1 MIPKGDSGDRASCI
15 PPVATCFGT
24 FVLFPLIC
32 FGVRKMRGGGVL
44 LLVKEF
50 SLMESLGGSA

>member
-1 MIPKGDSGDRASCI
+1 MILKGDSGDRASCI

-32 FGVRKMRGGGVL
+32 FGVRKMGGGVAAHKGIFL
-44 LLVKEF
+44 DGEF
-50 SLMESLGGSA
+50 GR